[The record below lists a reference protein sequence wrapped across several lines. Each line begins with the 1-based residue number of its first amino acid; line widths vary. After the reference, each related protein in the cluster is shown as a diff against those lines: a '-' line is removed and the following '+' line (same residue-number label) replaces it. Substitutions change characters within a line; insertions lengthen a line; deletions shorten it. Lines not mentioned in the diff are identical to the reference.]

1 MTHRRRWLT
10 GACAV
15 VAATGLLLAAP
26 SAFVPGEDTKLVDG
40 RGDASQAP
48 TGTDRPSP
56 PTAPDPGPPG
66 GLSGGLADGPRLGAI
81 GAFLAS
87 GPESIPRIGALERWI
102 GGSGLRVGH
111 TYLPGDLWSNI
122 EGQPALLE
130 GWAKWRQADED
141 RLFVLNVPMLERNEE
156 GVPDHEVRQLL
167 RAGAQGRYDQHFET
181 LAQRLVDLGVP
192 DTIVVLGW
200 EMNGTTYTHRCGPDP
215 TAWKA
220 YWKRVVAAMRAV
232 EGQQFRF
239 DFAPNRGTDDIP
251 WTKCYPGDD
260 VVDIIGMDSYDQP
273 PGDSFDDHVDQ
284 PYGLQHQ
291 VDFAAARGK
300 PISYP
305 EWGLFRNGDNTDYM
319 RRMLEWMREHPPL
332 YQTISDYCPHGVWQ
346 CSSNPRSSAI
356 FRAEI
361 AKRLGEKATSPQPP
375 TPADDPAPTPA
386 PNPTARPEPGVGE
399 ATPSPS
405 GTGCSTL
412 PLHEWFDRSREG
424 QQPCPR
430 PELPPNATP

>member
-15 VAATGLLLAAP
+15 VAATGLLFAGQ
-26 SAFVPGEDTKLVDG
+26 SALVPGEDSQLADG
-40 RGDASQAP
+40 RSDAAP
-48 TGTDRPSP
+48 APMGTDRPSP
-56 PTAPDPGPPG
+56 PTAPGSGLPG
-66 GLSGGLADGPRLGAI
+66 GLTGDLGLGAI

-130 GWAKWRQADED
+130 GWAKWRQVDED

-181 LAQRLVDLGVP
+181 LAKRLVDLGVP

-220 YWKRVVAAMRAV
+220 YWKRIVTAMRAV
-232 EGQQFRF
+232 EGQRFRF

-305 EWGLFRNGDNTDYM
+305 EWGLFRNGDNADYM
-319 RRMLEWMREHPPL
+319 RRMLEWMRENPPL

-361 AKRLGEKATSPQPP
+361 AKRLGEKPPPPQAPKP
-375 TPADDPAPTPA
+375 TPTPEPTPT
-386 PNPTARPEPGVGE
+386 PTAEAEPGAGE

-405 GTGCSTL
+405 GTGCTTL
-412 PLHEWFDRSREG
+412 PLHEWFDRSGEG

-430 PELPPNATP
+430 PELPENSAP